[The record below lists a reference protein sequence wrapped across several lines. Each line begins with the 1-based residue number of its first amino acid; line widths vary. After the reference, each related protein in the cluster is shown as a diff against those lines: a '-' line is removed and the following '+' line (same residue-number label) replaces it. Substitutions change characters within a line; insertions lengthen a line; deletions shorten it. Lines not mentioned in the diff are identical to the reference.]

1 MSKRL
6 TKLVPSLLSEEQR
19 ALYDRVSGGPRRKM
33 GVSLSDEEGGLI
45 GPFNAYL
52 HTPQLGGRLEAAGV
66 GLRELTALTPRLRE
80 IAILLSARHH
90 RAQFEWYA
98 HAQIARN
105 EGVESELIEAIHAG
119 RPPGFSNPADRAV
132 YAFSVEL
139 LEKHRVGDE
148 TFAALAKELSER
160 ERVELVFVL
169 GYYAL
174 VSMTLNVFEV
184 GLPEGEPDPF
194 S

>member
-1 MSKRL
+1 MSNRL
-6 TKLVPSLLSEEQR
+6 TKLVPDRLTSGQR
-19 ALYDRVSGGPRRKM
+19 ALYDLIEGGPRRKM

-52 HTPQLGGRLEAAGV
+52 HTPELGGRLEAAGV
-66 GLRELTALTPRLRE
+66 GLRESTALAPRLRE
-80 IAILLSARHH
+80 IAILVSAKHH

-105 EGVESELIEAIHAG
+105 EGVEADSIEAIRLG
-119 RPPGFSNPADRAV
+119 EDPGFTDPTDVAV
-132 YAFSVEL
+132 HRFAVEL
-139 LEKHRVGDE
+139 LEGHRVGDE
-148 TFAALAKELSER
+148 TFAALAERLPER
-160 ERVELVFVL
+160 EQVELVFVL

-184 GLPEGEPDPF
+184 ALPEGESNPF
-194 S
+194 E